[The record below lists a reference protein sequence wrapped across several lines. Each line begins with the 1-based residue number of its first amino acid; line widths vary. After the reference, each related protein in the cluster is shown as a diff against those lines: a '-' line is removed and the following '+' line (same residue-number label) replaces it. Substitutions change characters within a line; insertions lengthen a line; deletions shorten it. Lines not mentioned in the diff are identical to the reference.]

1 MKPQAGIKAISG
13 WKSCLLAFAA
23 DKRVR
28 INHIGVCGLSC
39 VFFHL
44 RYFVL
49 LLFFLAA
56 ASLAKIDDFLKGCAF
71 QR

>member
-1 MKPQAGIKAISG
+1 M
-13 WKSCLLAFAA
+13 
-23 DKRVR
+23 
-28 INHIGVCGLSC
+28 CGLSC

-56 ASLAKIDDFLKGCAF
+56 ASFAKIDDFLKGCAF